1 MIVKGLDGSSRETFP
16 DGRIVYR
23 SGTGYQVEIFPDGRE
38 IENDRFGQKITSRL
52 PFFQVSENVANGHF
66 VETMQ
71 ACWMLSAGHRS
82 NILAR
87 HWTHVGV
94 AVAKSRGMV
103 WGVQVFAR
111 Q

>member
-1 MIVKGLDGSSRETFP
+1 MSKSHLIIRTLILVPIFAGCQQSEQVTVSGAVAKPGT
-16 DGRIVYR
+16 YR
-23 SGTGYQVEIFPDGRE
+23 
-38 IENDRFGQKITSRL
+38 RL
-52 PFFQVSENVANGHF
+52 PFSQVSENVANGYF

-71 ACWMLSAGHRS
+71 ASWMLSAGHRS

-94 AVAKSRGMV
+94 AVAKDRGMV